1 MLSTEKKPALR
12 TGPGHSPQGLDNAA
26 SPQAGAHTWITRS
39 PSAQRGGRL
48 SRIHPH
54 RDSGVAGPLFSRW
67 PHLGTRFRRH
77 EAEAEA

>member
-1 MLSTEKKPALR
+1 MLSAEKKPAPR
-12 TGPGHSPQGLDNAA
+12 TGSGHSPQGLDNVA

-39 PSAQRGGRL
+39 LSVQRGGRL

-54 RDSGVAGPLFSRW
+54 RDSGVTGPLFSCW
-67 PHLGTRFRRH
+67 PSLGTQFRCH